1 MPFDEAQYVRDF
13 IKGLRGARAL
23 PDDLLARYAITL
35 PAGDAEIAGQVD
47 AVRKYWNKTYSGQSP
62 AAQVARMCR
71 AEDERL
77 RAEHGQAMLTRQW
90 WGQRQSERQAA
101 AEASTTALAEQL
113 RQAYGQLGVVTAGI
127 LGQFAARL
135 GLTEAQAGQAA
146 TRAGLRTVSGVTL
159 PDAEPIAT
167 FAALLK
173 NMSECG
179 AASVPELVHPGAG
192 PFSLVERYVCR
203 DHPAKRLDAVAVEAQ
218 STELDKRGV
227 SATDDARR
235 GALKILRK
243 ALKDGVDLREV
254 ALYHM
259 VTIAR
264 ESILLTPG
272 MAVAELQKTG
282 LERDD
287 AAVIT
292 VVLAERNSATGAAG
306 LGKVQNL
313 LATGRLREARSA
325 AQSLPADY
333 SGRAEAVRLV
343 DEARVTLDA
352 LLAQAAEA
360 LRAPDE
366 LRAVALLRDAA
377 LISAE
382 DAEEALRTVPLAPP
396 ADLRLVPD
404 GALVKLFWRPVQ
416 GHDAETVYVVC
427 RTEQRPPAAK
437 TDGVVVHSGRGEA
450 CVDDHA
456 PVAREVQY
464 GVFAQ
469 AAERPSSRP
478 ATASIVVLPP
488 VSRLEAE
495 VGPASVALSWSAHP
509 AAQEVRVTRIQAGGP
524 AVQVPVTG
532 GGCRAAGLAEGQPQ
546 HFEVV
551 AVYRGLDGGEL
562 RSAAEQI
569 NATPRSEARPIPKLR
584 ARAVEVGGTV
594 GLRVSWTPVDSSDVR
609 IKRSATPPAWKFGTW
624 VSPQE
629 MAGFGEEL
637 TGRRTPGPPEVVIE
651 ATAPPGIHHL
661 VPFSIGGTGIVVGRA
676 AMVAV
681 TDPVRHLVVTPFAT
695 YAKVSWEWP
704 SSAQQAELSWE
715 LDGNGDCILINR
727 AQYRSE
733 GGARVPLGRA
743 PYTVEV
749 RAVIAVGETMFTA
762 PPVQAVVE
770 AAMDTVISY
779 AISATPAIG
788 PIGGRSKR
796 VTFRSDQGCRDVR
809 VQMVALPGRVMPMSV
824 ASGVTLLD
832 TALTLQ
838 PGIPVEHHVSVPRS
852 VRRPYWVRCFVM
864 GGSARLI
871 DPPISS
877 LKET

>member
-90 WGQRQSERQAA
+90 WAQRQSERQAA

-113 RQAYGQLGVVTAGI
+113 RQAYGQLGVVTAGM

-159 PDAEPIAT
+159 PDTEPMAT
-167 FAALLK
+167 FAALVK

-179 AASVPELVHPGAG
+179 AASVPELVHPGGG
-192 PFSLVERYVCR
+192 PFGLVERYVCR
-203 DHPAKRLDAVAVEAQ
+203 AHPANRLDAVAVEAQ

-272 MAVAELQKTG
+272 MAVAELEKTG

-313 LATGRLREARSA
+313 LATGRLREARAA

-343 DEARVTLDA
+343 DEARAKLDM
-352 LLAQAAEA
+352 LLAGAAA
-360 LRAPDE
+360 AVRDRQE
-366 LRAVALLRDAA
+366 LRAAGLLKDVA

-382 DAEEALRTVPLAPP
+382 DAEDALRTVPLAPP
-396 ADLRLVPD
+396 ADLELVPG
-404 GALVKLFWRPVQ
+404 GAELRLFWRAVQ
-416 GHDAETVYVVC
+416 GHDADTVYVVC
-427 RTEQRPPAAK
+427 RTEQRPPAAT
-437 TDGVVVHSGRGEA
+437 TDGVVVHRGPDKA
-450 CVDDHA
+450 CVDAHA
-456 PVAREVQY
+456 PVAREVCY
-464 GVFAQ
+464 GVFAV
-469 AAERPSSRP
+469 AADRPSSRP
-478 ATASIVVLPP
+478 ATASVTVLPP
-488 VSRLEAE
+488 VSRLDAE
-495 VGPASVALSWSAHP
+495 VGPASVALRWSAHP
-509 AAQEVRVTRIQAGGP
+509 AAHEVWVTRAQAGGP
-524 AVQVPVTG
+524 TVPVTVTG
-532 GGCRAAGLAEGQPQ
+532 GGCLAAGLPEGQPQ

-551 AVYRGLDGGEL
+551 AVYRGLDGAEL
-562 RSAAEQI
+562 RSVAEKI

-584 ARAVEVGGTV
+584 AWPVELGGAV
-594 GLRVSWTPVDSSDVR
+594 GLRVSWMPVDNSDVR
-609 IKRSATPPAWKFGTW
+609 IMRSATPPAWKLGDR
-624 VSPQE
+624 VSQQE
-629 MAGFGEEL
+629 MTEFGEEL
-637 TGRRTPGPPEVVIE
+637 TGRRTPGPREVVIE
-651 ATAPPGIHHL
+651 ADTPPGVHHL
-661 VPFSIGGTGIVVGRA
+661 VPFSIGGTGIVVGRPTV
-676 AMVAV
+676 VAV

-695 YAKVSWEWP
+695 YATVSWEWP

-715 LDGNGDCILINR
+715 LDGDADCVLINR
-727 AQYRSE
+727 AQYRSA

-749 RAVIAVGETMFTA
+749 RAVITVGDAPFTA
-762 PPVQAVVE
+762 PPVEGVVDAVL
-770 AAMDTVISY
+770 DTAISY

-796 VTFRSDQGCRDVR
+796 VVFRSDQGCRDVR
-809 VQMVALPGRVMPMSV
+809 VRMVALPGRVMPTT
-824 ASGVTLLD
+824 ADSGVPLLD
-832 TALTLQ
+832 ATLALR
-838 PGIPVEHHVSVPRS
+838 PGVPVEHHVSVPRS
-852 VRRPYWVRCFVM
+852 VRRPYWVRCFVVS
-864 GGSARLI
+864 GAARLI

-877 LKET
+877 LKEA